1 MRAEALQ
8 LFRKLFLN
16 KYARVI
22 NYFGLLCHTAKREI
36 ANLAPANLLLKVLY
50 GTSVHVYLRTAVHV
64 RVLLRVRRGKISC
77 WETRRFS
84 SPNPTFEG
92 APDVQPTCRQGEK

>member
-1 MRAEALQ
+1 MLKVHVRKYYCTSVLNFH
-8 LFRKLFLN
+8 FR
-16 KYARVI
+16 
-22 NYFGLLCHTAKREI
+22 TAKREI